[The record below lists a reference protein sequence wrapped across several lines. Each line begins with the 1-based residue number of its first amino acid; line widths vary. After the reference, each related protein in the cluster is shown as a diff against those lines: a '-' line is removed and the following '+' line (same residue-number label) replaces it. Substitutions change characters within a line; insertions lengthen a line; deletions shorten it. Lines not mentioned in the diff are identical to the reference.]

1 MPKKPKT
8 YDFEEIMSL
17 TDEQKRQ
24 VIPQLASVAN
34 QRLRELEKQGETRW
48 AYVRAAKDLALPKGA
63 TPRFSYSTTKLKRK
77 AALDNYLSSILRF
90 LNSESSTVTGIRAIN
105 KRRVQAFK
113 EKGYNIKD
121 EGLFIDF
128 LKSGMF
134 TTLANVASSEFIL
147 EDIDLAMEQGYTL
160 DEIMTGYQAFIDRD
174 LSLQG
179 MQEVRR
185 SYRRSSKRRKVVKK
199 NAKTIG

>member
-48 AYVRAAKDLALPKGA
+48 AYERVIKDLALPKGV

-105 KRRVQAFK
+105 KRRVEAFK
-113 EKGYNIKD
+113 EKGYTIKD
-121 EGLFIDF
+121 EALFIDF
-128 LKSGMF
+128 LKSGIF
-134 TTLANVASSEFIL
+134 TTLANVAASEFIL

-179 MQEVRR
+179 MQAVRR
-185 SYRRSSKRRKVVKK
+185 SYRRSSKRRKDRRNKQ
-199 NAKTIG
+199 